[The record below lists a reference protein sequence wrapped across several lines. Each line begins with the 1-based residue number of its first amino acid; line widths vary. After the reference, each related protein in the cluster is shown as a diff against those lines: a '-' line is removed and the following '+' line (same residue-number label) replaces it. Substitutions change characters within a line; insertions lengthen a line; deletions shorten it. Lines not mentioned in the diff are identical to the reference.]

1 MKKPNK
7 KLILSASLNDYPVG
21 IDISMYQYSADGRK
35 KPDFTKIKQTTE
47 FVAVRYGISWGYV
60 DPWFAY
66 SWENLSGHRRIAYHV
81 LYFNEPAQKQMD
93 SLFRANFN
101 EHDRIA
107 LDCEV
112 AGGNSKST
120 ITNITLQCMNI
131 IKQRT
136 GRYPIIYS
144 RASWVNPYLDV
155 TALPSE
161 TDWWLANYLSPR
173 PYPLYT
179 PEMTP
184 PPLLPRG
191 VTKWLIHQTAEKANG
206 SYYGVASHYVDTDRW
221 NTSNKTLDSY
231 FGIIPENPPV
241 TPPSEQDYLFK
252 AKCVCYALNKR
263 SGPGTNYPALGQYLV
278 NGDTVKVYE
287 VKNNW
292 YRIEKDVQVWVS
304 GYPSYMRKL

>member
-1 MKKPNK
+1 
-7 KLILSASLNDYPVG
+7 
-21 IDISMYQYSADGRK
+21 
-35 KPDFTKIKQTTE
+35 
-47 FVAVRYGISWGYV
+47 
-60 DPWFAY
+60 
-66 SWENLSGHRRIAYHV
+66 
-81 LYFNEPAQKQMD
+81 MD

-179 PEMTP
+179 PEMTRHRCYQEELQMANSSDSRKGEWLLLWSCK
-184 PPLLPRG
+184 PLCRYRQ
-191 VTKWLIHQTAEKANG
+191 VE
-206 SYYGVASHYVDTDRW
+206 
-221 NTSNKTLDSY
+221 Y
-231 FGIIPENPPV
+231 FE
-241 TPPSEQDYLFK
+241 
-252 AKCVCYALNKR
+252 
-263 SGPGTNYPALGQYLV
+263 
-278 NGDTVKVYE
+278 
-287 VKNNW
+287 
-292 YRIEKDVQVWVS
+292 
-304 GYPSYMRKL
+304 